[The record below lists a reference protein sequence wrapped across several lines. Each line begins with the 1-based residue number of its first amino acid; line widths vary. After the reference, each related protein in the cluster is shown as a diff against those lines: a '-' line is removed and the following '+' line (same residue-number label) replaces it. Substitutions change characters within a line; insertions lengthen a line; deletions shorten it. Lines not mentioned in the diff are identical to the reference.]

1 LLNSE
6 NLPADLKIE
15 TLQLLATIAPLDQ
28 APVYLKEAVD
38 IVLYMKNA
46 YPEEPMWMGMLIT
59 TRDILMRIRKHQG
72 AIKFHREVTF
82 GDPYAAARDRDLKK
96 GEPGKKV
103 QFSEEAPD
111 VRHFEVEQKMRLIYQ
126 SFGVKQ
132 S

>member
-6 NLPADLKIE
+6 NPPADLKIE
-15 TLQLLATIAPLDQ
+15 TLQLMATIVPLNRAAP
-28 APVYLKEAVD
+28 YLKDAVD
-38 IVLYMKNA
+38 IVLYMKNQ

-59 TRDILMRIRKHQG
+59 TRDLLMRIRKHQG

-103 QFSEEAPD
+103 QFQEGEPD
-111 VRHFEVEQKMRLIYQ
+111 VRHFEVEQKMRLVDQ
-126 SFGVKQ
+126 PL
-132 S
+132 